1 MEKPVDFEK
10 NKENAIGIEGVP
22 FELIRNVPGGFHIC
36 QSSREKGFPL
46 VYMSQRFL
54 DILGWT
60 KKDIAERFNNKYIRL
75 VYPADWRSGIRY
87 KSDKDKAYHMQGDNV
102 FRMLGKDGY
111 HWVSG
116 TAKEVEMNGHKY
128 IVGNIFDIN
137 NDVQREEKLKRD
149 LQAREAE
156 LQKANAKLAQV
167 MMDQEAQLE
176 EIRALNEELTEANA
190 KWHDANMEQEAQLE
204 EVRALNDELEAKQ
217 RKIDEQAY
225 EQEMRDVR
233 ELTHAARWTAKFN
246 DQQKIVEPWA
256 SDELRHILGYGDE
269 EEFPNT
275 MELIDES
282 IHPEDLPAARKAF
295 ATAIEGEK
303 DSLFDCQFRV
313 KHKNGTY
320 IWVRGAAKF
329 RRDSGGKVQS
339 CIGIFVDI
347 NDFMV
352 AEKKHQQELE
362 TAWQKAELANKA
374 KTEFLHGMS
383 HDMRT
388 PLNGIMG
395 LIKINEAHHN
405 NEDLVRKNR
414 KKMEIAA
421 KHLLSLIDD
430 VLQTSR
436 LESGKIEIGHEL
448 VDMGNI
454 LNEVASIIEDRAREF
469 GIKLSQEVPELTCP
483 YVYSSQL
490 YLRQILLNIYGNC
503 IRYNHLGGS
512 ISTSIK
518 SWIEDGNKVVY
529 QWDIRDTG
537 IGMSQEFIQHIFEPF
552 SQEKKGARTTYQGTG
567 LGMSIVKKLLE
578 QMGGSIAVTSE
589 EGKGSNF
596 LITLPLDIAPAP
608 QREAEKVEEC
618 YDIQGIRILLAEDN
632 ALNAEIAKTLL
643 EDAGAVLTVVAD
655 GRQAVESFVAEP
667 ESFDVI
673 ILDLMMP
680 VMGGLAA
687 AKKIRG
693 LDSSIAKNIPIVAM
707 TANAFKEDVQQCL
720 EAGMN
725 AHVAKPLDMARLRQ
739 VLCQLVR
746 SDEDAE

>member
-1 MEKPVDFEK
+1 MEKPVDSEK

-22 FELIRNVPGGFHIC
+22 LELIRNVPGGFYIC
-36 QSSREKGFPL
+36 QNSREKGFPL

-60 KKDIAERFNNKYIRL
+60 KKEIAERFSNKYIRL
-75 VYPADWRSGIRY
+75 IYPEDWRRGLRY
-87 KSDKDKAYHMQGDNV
+87 KSDGDEAYHLQGDNV

-167 MMDQEAQLE
+167 MMD
-176 EIRALNEELTEANA
+176 
-190 KWHDANMEQEAQLE
+190 QEAQLE

-395 LIKINEAHHN
+395 LIKINEVHHN

-469 GIKLSQEVPELTCP
+469 GIKLSQNIPELPCP

-518 SWIEDGNKVVY
+518 SWTEENKVVY

-537 IGMSQEFIQHIFEPF
+537 IGMSREFIQHIFEPF

-578 QMGGSIAVTSE
+578 QMGGNIVVTSE

-596 LITLPLDIAPAP
+596 LITLPLDIAPTP
-608 QREAEKVEEC
+608 QQEVEKVEEC

-643 EDAGAVLTVVAD
+643 EDAGAVLKVVAD

-680 VMGGLAA
+680 VMGGLEA

-725 AHVAKPLDMARLRQ
+725 AHVAKPFDMARLKQ

-746 SDEDAE
+746 SDGDAE

>member
-1 MEKPVDFEK
+1 MEKPVDSEK
-10 NKENAIGIEGVP
+10 NTENAIGIEGVP
-22 FELIRNVPGGFHIC
+22 LELIRNVPGGFYIC
-36 QSSREKGFPL
+36 QNSREKGFPL

-60 KKDIAERFNNKYIRL
+60 KKEIAERFSNKYIRL
-75 VYPADWRSGIRY
+75 IYPKDWRRGIRY
-87 KSDKDKAYHMQGDNV
+87 KSDGDEAYHLQGDNV

-137 NDVQREEKLKRD
+137 NDVQREEKLKMD

-167 MMDQEAQLE
+167 MMD
-176 EIRALNEELTEANA
+176 
-190 KWHDANMEQEAQLE
+190 QEAQLE

-246 DQQKIVEPWA
+246 DQQEIVETWA

-269 EEFPNT
+269 DEFFNT
-275 MELIDES
+275 MEFIDES
-282 IHPEDLPAARKAF
+282 IHPEDLPAVRKAF
-295 ATAIEGEK
+295 ATAIAGER
-303 DSLFDCQFRV
+303 DSLFDCQYRV

-329 RRDSGGKVQS
+329 RRDITGAARS

-347 NDFMV
+347 NDYMM

-395 LIKINEAHHN
+395 LIKINEAHHHD
-405 NEDLVRKNR
+405 EELVRKNC

-436 LESGKIEIGHEL
+436 LESGKLEIGHEL

-454 LNEVASIIEDRAREF
+454 INEVASIIEDRAREF

-518 SWIEDGNKVVY
+518 SWIEGGNKVVY

-578 QMGGSIAVTSE
+578 QMGGNIAVTSQ

-596 LITLPLDIAPAP
+596 LITLPLEIAPTP
-608 QREAEKVEEC
+608 QLEVEKVEEC

-655 GRQAVESFVAEP
+655 GRQAVESFVAAP

-693 LDSSIAKNIPIVAM
+693 LDSSIAKDIPIVAM

-725 AHVAKPLDMARLRQ
+725 AHVAKPLDMAKLRQ

-746 SDEDAE
+746 SDGDAE

>member
-1 MEKPVDFEK
+1 MEKPVDSEK
-10 NKENAIGIEGVP
+10 NTENAIGIEGVP
-22 FELIRNVPGGFHIC
+22 LELIRNVPGGFYIC
-36 QSSREKGFPL
+36 QNSREKGFPL

-60 KKDIAERFNNKYIRL
+60 KREIAERFSNKYIRL
-75 VYPADWRSGIRY
+75 IYPKDWRRGIRY
-87 KSDKDKAYHMQGDNV
+87 KSDGDEAYHLQGDNV

-116 TAKEVEMNGHKY
+116 TAKEVEINGHKY

-176 EIRALNEELTEANA
+176 E
-190 KWHDANMEQEAQLE
+190 
-204 EVRALNDELEAKQ
+204 VRALNDELEAKQ

-246 DQQKIVEPWA
+246 DQQEIVETWA

-269 EEFPNT
+269 DEFFNT
-275 MELIDES
+275 MEFIDES
-282 IHPEDLPAARKAF
+282 IHPEDLPAVRKAF
-295 ATAIEGEK
+295 ATAIAGER
-303 DSLFDCQFRV
+303 DSLFDCQYRV

-329 RRDSGGKVQS
+329 RRDITGAARS

-347 NDFMV
+347 NDYMM

-395 LIKINEAHHN
+395 LIKINEAHHHD
-405 NEDLVRKNR
+405 EELVRKNC

-436 LESGKIEIGHEL
+436 LESGKLEIGHEL

-454 LNEVASIIEDRAREF
+454 INEVASIIEDRAREF

-518 SWIEDGNKVVY
+518 SWIEGGNKVVY

-552 SQEKKGARTTYQGTG
+552 SQEKKGARTIYQGTG

-578 QMGGSIAVTSE
+578 QMGGNIAVTSQ

-596 LITLPLDIAPAP
+596 LITLPLEIAPTP
-608 QREAEKVEEC
+608 QLEVEKVEEC

-655 GRQAVESFVAEP
+655 GRQAVESFVAAP

-693 LDSSIAKNIPIVAM
+693 LDSSIAKDIPIVAM

-725 AHVAKPLDMARLRQ
+725 AHVAKPLDMAKLRQ

-746 SDEDAE
+746 SDRDAE

>member
-1 MEKPVDFEK
+1 M
-10 NKENAIGIEGVP
+10 
-22 FELIRNVPGGFHIC
+22 
-36 QSSREKGFPL
+36 
-46 VYMSQRFL
+46 
-54 DILGWT
+54 
-60 KKDIAERFNNKYIRL
+60 
-75 VYPADWRSGIRY
+75 
-87 KSDKDKAYHMQGDNV
+87 
-102 FRMLGKDGY
+102 
-111 HWVSG
+111 
-116 TAKEVEMNGHKY
+116 
-128 IVGNIFDIN
+128 
-137 NDVQREEKLKRD
+137 
-149 LQAREAE
+149 
-156 LQKANAKLAQV
+156 
-167 MMDQEAQLE
+167 
-176 EIRALNEELTEANA
+176 
-190 KWHDANMEQEAQLE
+190 
-204 EVRALNDELEAKQ
+204 
-217 RKIDEQAY
+217 
-225 EQEMRDVR
+225 R

-269 EEFPNT
+269 DEFPNT
-275 MELIDES
+275 IELIDEN
-282 IHPEDLPAARKAF
+282 IHPDDLPAARKAF
-295 ATAIEGEK
+295 ATAIEGEN

-329 RRDSGGKVQS
+329 RRDITGAARS

-347 NDFMV
+347 NDYMM

-395 LIKINEAHHN
+395 LIKINEAHHHD
-405 NEDLVRKNR
+405 EELVRKNR

-454 LNEVASIIEDRAREF
+454 INEVASIIEDRAREF
-469 GIKLSQEVPELTCP
+469 GIKLSQGVPELTCP

-512 ISTSIK
+512 ISTSIR
-518 SWIEDGNKVVY
+518 SWIEGNNKVVY

-578 QMGGSIAVTSE
+578 QMGGKIAVTSQ

-608 QREAEKVEEC
+608 QQEAEKVEEC

-655 GRQAVESFVAEP
+655 GQQAVESFVAAP

-693 LDSSIAKNIPIVAM
+693 LDFSIAKDIPIVAM

-725 AHVAKPLDMARLRQ
+725 AHVAKPFDMAKLRQ

-746 SDEDAE
+746 SDGDAE

>member
-60 KKDIAERFNNKYIRL
+60 KKEIAERFNNKYIRL
-75 VYPADWRSGIRY
+75 VYPADWRSGVRY
-87 KSDKDKAYHMQGDNV
+87 KSDKDEAYHLQGDNV

-156 LQKANAKLAQV
+156 LRKANAKLAQV

-329 RRDSGGKVQS
+329 RRDSGGKIQS

-352 AEKKHQQELE
+352 AERKHQQELE

-395 LIKINEAHHN
+395 LIKINEAHHHD
-405 NEDLVRKNR
+405 EELVRKNR

-454 LNEVASIIEDRAREF
+454 INEVSSIIEDRAREF
-469 GIKLSQEVPELTCP
+469 GIKLFQNIPELPCP

-518 SWIEDGNKVVY
+518 SWTEENKVVY

-578 QMGGSIAVTSE
+578 QMGGNIAVTSE

-608 QREAEKVEEC
+608 QQEAEKVEEC

>member
-1 MEKPVDFEK
+1 MEKPVDSEK

-22 FELIRNVPGGFHIC
+22 LELIRNVPGGFYIC
-36 QSSREKGFPL
+36 QNSREKGFPL

-60 KKDIAERFNNKYIRL
+60 KKEIAERFSNKYIRL
-75 VYPADWRSGIRY
+75 IYPEDWRRGLRY
-87 KSDKDKAYHMQGDNV
+87 KSDGDEAYHLQGDNV

-111 HWVSG
+111 HWGSG

-176 EIRALNEELTEANA
+176 E
-190 KWHDANMEQEAQLE
+190 
-204 EVRALNDELEAKQ
+204 VRALNDELEAKQ

-246 DQQKIVEPWA
+246 DQQKILEPWA

-269 EEFPNT
+269 DEFPNT
-275 MELIDES
+275 IELIDEN
-282 IHPEDLPAARKAF
+282 IHPDDLPAARKAF

-329 RRDSGGKVQS
+329 RRDITGAARS

-347 NDFMV
+347 NDYMM

-395 LIKINEAHHN
+395 LIKINEAHHHD
-405 NEDLVRKNR
+405 EELVQKNL

-454 LNEVASIIEDRAREF
+454 LNEVSSIIEDRAREF

-518 SWIEDGNKVVY
+518 SWTEENKVVY

-578 QMGGSIAVTSE
+578 QMGGNIAVTSE

-596 LITLPLDIAPAP
+596 LITLPLEIAPAP
-608 QREAEKVEEC
+608 QQEAEKVEEC

>member
-1 MEKPVDFEK
+1 MEKPVDSEK

-22 FELIRNVPGGFHIC
+22 LELIRNVPGGFHIC

-60 KKDIAERFNNKYIRL
+60 KKEIAERFSNKYIRL
-75 VYPADWRSGIRY
+75 VYPADWRSGVRY
-87 KSDKDKAYHMQGDNV
+87 KSDEAYHMQGDNV

-176 EIRALNEELTEANA
+176 E
-190 KWHDANMEQEAQLE
+190 
-204 EVRALNDELEAKQ
+204 VRALNDELEAKQ

-246 DQQKIVEPWA
+246 DQQEIVETWA

-269 EEFPNT
+269 DEFFNT
-275 MELIDES
+275 MEFIDES
-282 IHPEDLPAARKAF
+282 IHPEDLPAVRKAF
-295 ATAIEGEK
+295 ATAIAGEK
-303 DSLFDCQFRV
+303 DSLFDCQYRV

-329 RRDSGGKVQS
+329 RRDITGAACS

-347 NDFMV
+347 NDYMM

-395 LIKINEAHHN
+395 LIKINEAHHHD
-405 NEDLVRKNR
+405 EELVQKNL

-454 LNEVASIIEDRAREF
+454 INEVASIIEDRAREF
-469 GIKLSQEVPELTCP
+469 GIKLSQDVPELTCP

-518 SWIEDGNKVVY
+518 SWIEGGNKVVY

-578 QMGGSIAVTSE
+578 QMGGKIAVTSQ

-608 QREAEKVEEC
+608 QQEAEKVEEC

-655 GRQAVESFVAEP
+655 GQQAVESFVAAP

-680 VMGGLAA
+680 VMGGLTA
-687 AKKIRG
+687 AKKIRS
-693 LDSSIAKNIPIVAM
+693 LNSPIAKAIPIVAM

>member
-1 MEKPVDFEK
+1 MEKPVDSEK

-22 FELIRNVPGGFHIC
+22 LELIRNVPGGFHIC

-60 KKDIAERFNNKYIRL
+60 KKEIAERFNNKYIRL
-75 VYPADWRSGIRY
+75 VYPADWRSGVRY
-87 KSDKDKAYHMQGDNV
+87 KSDKDEAYHLQGDNV

-128 IVGNIFDIN
+128 IVGNVFDIN

-167 MMDQEAQLE
+167 M
-176 EIRALNEELTEANA
+176 
-190 KWHDANMEQEAQLE
+190 MEQEAQLE

-395 LIKINEAHHN
+395 LIKINEVHHN

-469 GIKLSQEVPELTCP
+469 GIKLSQNIPELPCP

-518 SWIEDGNKVVY
+518 SWTEENKVVY

-537 IGMSQEFIQHIFEPF
+537 IGMSREFIQHIFEPF

-578 QMGGSIAVTSE
+578 QMGGNIVVTSE

-596 LITLPLDIAPAP
+596 LITLPLDIAPTP
-608 QREAEKVEEC
+608 QQEVEKVEEC

-643 EDAGAVLTVVAD
+643 EDAGAVLKVVAD

-725 AHVAKPLDMARLRQ
+725 AHVAKPLDMAKLRQ

>member
-1 MEKPVDFEK
+1 MEKPVDSEK
-10 NKENAIGIEGVP
+10 NTENAIGIEGVP
-22 FELIRNVPGGFHIC
+22 LELIRNVPGGFYIC
-36 QSSREKGFPL
+36 QNSREKGFPL

-60 KKDIAERFNNKYIRL
+60 KKEIEERFSNKYIRL
-75 VYPADWRSGIRY
+75 IYPKDCRRGIRY
-87 KSDKDKAYHMQGDNV
+87 KSDGDEAYHLQGDNV

-176 EIRALNEELTEANA
+176 E
-190 KWHDANMEQEAQLE
+190 
-204 EVRALNDELEAKQ
+204 VRALNDELEAKQ

-246 DQQKIVEPWA
+246 DQQEIVETWA

-269 EEFPNT
+269 DEFFNT
-275 MELIDES
+275 MEFIDES
-282 IHPEDLPAARKAF
+282 IHPEDLPAVRKAF
-295 ATAIEGEK
+295 ATAIAGER
-303 DSLFDCQFRV
+303 DSLFDCQYRV

-329 RRDSGGKVQS
+329 RRDITGAARS

-347 NDFMV
+347 NDYMM

-395 LIKINEAHHN
+395 LIKINEAHHHD
-405 NEDLVRKNR
+405 EELVRKNC

-436 LESGKIEIGHEL
+436 LESGKLEIGHEL

-454 LNEVASIIEDRAREF
+454 INEVASIIEDRAREF

-512 ISTSIK
+512 ISTSIR
-518 SWIEDGNKVVY
+518 SWIEGNNKVVY

-552 SQEKKGARTTYQGTG
+552 SQEKKGARTIYQGTG

-578 QMGGSIAVTSE
+578 QMGGNIAVTSQ

-596 LITLPLDIAPAP
+596 LITLPLEIAPTP
-608 QREAEKVEEC
+608 QLEVEKVEEC

-655 GRQAVESFVAEP
+655 GRQAVESFVAAP

-693 LDSSIAKNIPIVAM
+693 LDSSIAKDIPIVAM

-725 AHVAKPLDMARLRQ
+725 AQVAKPFDMAKLRQ
-739 VLCQLVR
+739 VWCQLVR
-746 SDEDAE
+746 SDGDAE

>member
-10 NKENAIGIEGVP
+10 NKENVIGIEGVP

-60 KKDIAERFNNKYIRL
+60 KKEIAERFNNKYIRL
-75 VYPADWRSGIRY
+75 VYPADWRRGIRY
-87 KSDKDKAYHMQGDNV
+87 KSDEDEAYHLQGDNV

-167 MMDQEAQLE
+167 MMD
-176 EIRALNEELTEANA
+176 
-190 KWHDANMEQEAQLE
+190 QEAQLE

-282 IHPEDLPAARKAF
+282 IHPEDLLAARKAF

-329 RRDSGGKVQS
+329 RRDITGTVRS
-339 CIGIFVDI
+339 CIGIFVDV
-347 NDFMV
+347 NDYMM

-395 LIKINEAHHN
+395 LIKINEAHHD
-405 NEDLVRKNR
+405 NEALVRQNH

-448 VDMGNI
+448 VNMGNI
-454 LNEVASIIEDRAREF
+454 INEVSSIIEDRAREF
-469 GIKLSQEVPELTCP
+469 GIKLSQNIPELPCP
-483 YVYSSQL
+483 YVYSGQL

-518 SWIEDGNKVVY
+518 SWIEDGTKVVY

-578 QMGGSIAVTSE
+578 QMGGNITVTSE

-596 LITLPLDIAPAP
+596 LITLPLEIAPAP
-608 QREAEKVEEC
+608 QQEAEKVEEC

-667 ESFDVI
+667 ENFDVI

-725 AHVAKPLDMARLRQ
+725 AHVAKPLDMSRLRQ

>member
-1 MEKPVDFEK
+1 MEKPVDSEK
-10 NKENAIGIEGVP
+10 IKENAIGIEGVP
-22 FELIRNVPGGFHIC
+22 LELIRNVPGGFYIC
-36 QSSREKGFPL
+36 QNSREKGFPL

-60 KKDIAERFNNKYIRL
+60 KKEIAERFSNKYIRL
-75 VYPADWRSGIRY
+75 IYPEDWRRGLRY
-87 KSDKDKAYHMQGDNV
+87 KSDGDEAYHLQGDNV

-176 EIRALNEELTEANA
+176 E
-190 KWHDANMEQEAQLE
+190 
-204 EVRALNDELEAKQ
+204 VRALNDELEAKQ

-246 DQQKIVEPWA
+246 DQQEIVETWA

-269 EEFPNT
+269 DEFFNT
-275 MELIDES
+275 MEFIDES
-282 IHPEDLPAARKAF
+282 IHPEDLPAVRKAF
-295 ATAIEGEK
+295 ATAIAGEK
-303 DSLFDCQFRV
+303 DSLFDCQYRV

-329 RRDSGGKVQS
+329 RRDITGAARSG
-339 CIGIFVDI
+339 IGIFVDI
-347 NDFMV
+347 NDYMM

-395 LIKINEAHHN
+395 LIKINEAHHHD
-405 NEDLVRKNR
+405 EELVQKNL

-454 LNEVASIIEDRAREF
+454 INEVASIIEDRAREF

-518 SWIEDGNKVVY
+518 SWIEGGNKVIY

-578 QMGGSIAVTSE
+578 QMGGKIAVTSQ

-596 LITLPLDIAPAP
+596 LITLPLEIAPTP
-608 QREAEKVEEC
+608 QLEVEKVEEC

-655 GRQAVESFVAEP
+655 GRQAVESFVAAP

-693 LDSSIAKNIPIVAM
+693 LDSSIAKDIPIVAM

-725 AHVAKPLDMARLRQ
+725 AHVAKPLDMAKLRQ

-746 SDEDAE
+746 SDGNAE

>member
-1 MEKPVDFEK
+1 MEKPVDSEK

-22 FELIRNVPGGFHIC
+22 LELIRNVPGGFYIC
-36 QSSREKGFPL
+36 QNSREKGFPL

-60 KKDIAERFNNKYIRL
+60 KKEIAERFSNKYIRL
-75 VYPADWRSGIRY
+75 IYPEDWRRGLRY
-87 KSDKDKAYHMQGDNV
+87 KSDGDEAYHLQGDNV

-167 MMDQEAQLE
+167 MMD
-176 EIRALNEELTEANA
+176 
-190 KWHDANMEQEAQLE
+190 QEAQLE

-395 LIKINEAHHN
+395 LIKINEVHHN

-469 GIKLSQEVPELTCP
+469 GIKLSQNIPELPCP

-518 SWIEDGNKVVY
+518 SWTEENKVVY

-578 QMGGSIAVTSE
+578 QMGGNITVTSE

-596 LITLPLDIAPAP
+596 LITLPLEIAPIP
-608 QREAEKVEEC
+608 QQEAEKVEEC

-693 LDSSIAKNIPIVAM
+693 LDYSIAKNIPIVAM

>member
-1 MEKPVDFEK
+1 MEKPVDSEK

-22 FELIRNVPGGFHIC
+22 LELIRNVPGGFYIC
-36 QSSREKGFPL
+36 QNSREKGFPL

-60 KKDIAERFNNKYIRL
+60 KKEIAERFSNKYIRL
-75 VYPADWRSGIRY
+75 IYPEDWRRGLRY
-87 KSDKDKAYHMQGDNV
+87 KSDGDEAYHLQGDNV

-176 EIRALNEELTEANA
+176 E
-190 KWHDANMEQEAQLE
+190 
-204 EVRALNDELEAKQ
+204 VRALNDELEAKQ

-246 DQQKIVEPWA
+246 DQQEIVETWA

-269 EEFPNT
+269 DEFPNT
-275 MELIDES
+275 IELIDEN
-282 IHPEDLPAARKAF
+282 IHPDDLPAVRKAF
-295 ATAIEGEK
+295 ATAIAGEK
-303 DSLFDCQFRV
+303 DSIFDCQYRV

-329 RRDSGGKVQS
+329 RRDITGAARS

-347 NDFMV
+347 NDYMM

-395 LIKINEAHHN
+395 LIKINEAHHHD
-405 NEDLVRKNR
+405 EELVRKNR

-454 LNEVASIIEDRAREF
+454 INEVASIIEDRAREF
-469 GIKLSQEVPELTCP
+469 GIKLSQEVPELSCP
-483 YVYSSQL
+483 YVYSGQL

-518 SWIEDGNKVVY
+518 SWTEENKVVY

-578 QMGGSIAVTSE
+578 QMGGNIAVTSE

-608 QREAEKVEEC
+608 QQEAEKVEEC

-693 LDSSIAKNIPIVAM
+693 LDFSIAKNIPIVAM

-725 AHVAKPLDMARLRQ
+725 AHVAKPFDMAKLRQ

-746 SDEDAE
+746 SDGNAE

>member
-1 MEKPVDFEK
+1 MEKPVDSEK

-22 FELIRNVPGGFHIC
+22 LELIRNVPGGFYIC

-46 VYMSQRFL
+46 MYMSQRFL

-60 KKDIAERFNNKYIRL
+60 QKEIAERFHNKYIRL

-87 KSDKDKAYHMQGDNV
+87 KSDGDEAYHLQGDNV

-176 EIRALNEELTEANA
+176 E
-190 KWHDANMEQEAQLE
+190 
-204 EVRALNDELEAKQ
+204 VRALNDELEAKQ

-246 DQQKIVEPWA
+246 DQQEIVETWA
-256 SDELRHILGYGDE
+256 SDELRHILGYSDE
-269 EEFPNT
+269 DEFFNT
-275 MELIDES
+275 MEFIDES
-282 IHPEDLPAARKAF
+282 IHPEDLPAVQKAF
-295 ATAIEGEK
+295 ATAIAGEK
-303 DSLFDCQFRV
+303 DSIFDCQYRV
-313 KHKNGTY
+313 KQKNGTY

-329 RRDSGGKVQS
+329 RRDITGAARS

-347 NDFMV
+347 NDYMM

-395 LIKINEAHHN
+395 LIKINEAHHHD
-405 NEDLVRKNR
+405 EELVRKNL

-454 LNEVASIIEDRAREF
+454 INEVASIIEDRAREF

-512 ISTSIK
+512 ISTSIR
-518 SWIEDGNKVVY
+518 SWIEGNNKVVY

-578 QMGGSIAVTSE
+578 QMGGKIDVTSQ

-608 QREAEKVEEC
+608 QQEAEKVEEC

-655 GRQAVESFVAEP
+655 GRQAVASFVAAP

-693 LDSSIAKNIPIVAM
+693 LDFSIAKDIPIVAM

-725 AHVAKPLDMARLRQ
+725 AHVAKPFDMAKLRQ

-746 SDEDAE
+746 SDGNAE

>member
-1 MEKPVDFEK
+1 MEKPVDSEK
-10 NKENAIGIEGVP
+10 NTENAIGIEGVP
-22 FELIRNVPGGFHIC
+22 LELIRNVPGGFYIC
-36 QSSREKGFPL
+36 QNSREKGFPL

-60 KKDIAERFNNKYIRL
+60 KREIAERFSNKYIRL
-75 VYPADWRSGIRY
+75 IYPKDWRRGIRY
-87 KSDKDKAYHMQGDNV
+87 KSDGDEAYHLQGDNV

-149 LQAREAE
+149 LQAREAD

-167 MMDQEAQLE
+167 MMD
-176 EIRALNEELTEANA
+176 
-190 KWHDANMEQEAQLE
+190 QEAQLE

-246 DQQKIVEPWA
+246 DQQEIVETWD

-269 EEFPNT
+269 DEFFNT
-275 MELIDES
+275 MEFIDES
-282 IHPEDLPAARKAF
+282 IHPEDLPAVRKAF
-295 ATAIEGEK
+295 ATAIAGER
-303 DSLFDCQFRV
+303 DSLFDCQYRV

-329 RRDSGGKVQS
+329 RRDITGAARS

-347 NDFMV
+347 NDYMM

-395 LIKINEAHHN
+395 LIKINEAHHHD
-405 NEDLVRKNR
+405 EELVRKNC
-414 KKMEIAA
+414 KKMEIAS

-436 LESGKIEIGHEL
+436 LESGKLEIGHEL

-454 LNEVASIIEDRAREF
+454 INEVASIIEDRAREF
-469 GIKLSQEVPELTCP
+469 GIKLSQEMPELTCP

-518 SWIEDGNKVVY
+518 SWIEGGNKVVY

-552 SQEKKGARTTYQGTG
+552 SQEKKGARTIYQGTG

-578 QMGGSIAVTSE
+578 QMGGNIAVTSQ

-596 LITLPLDIAPAP
+596 LITLPLEIAPTP
-608 QREAEKVEEC
+608 Q
-618 YDIQGIRILLAEDN
+618 
-632 ALNAEIAKTLL
+632 L
-643 EDAGAVLTVVAD
+643 EV
-655 GRQAVESFVAEP
+655 
-667 ESFDVI
+667 
-673 ILDLMMP
+673 
-680 VMGGLAA
+680 
-687 AKKIRG
+687 
-693 LDSSIAKNIPIVAM
+693 
-707 TANAFKEDVQQCL
+707 
-720 EAGMN
+720 
-725 AHVAKPLDMARLRQ
+725 
-739 VLCQLVR
+739 
-746 SDEDAE
+746 

>member
-1 MEKPVDFEK
+1 MEKPVDSEK
-10 NKENAIGIEGVP
+10 NTENAIGIEGVP
-22 FELIRNVPGGFHIC
+22 LELIRNVPGGFYIC
-36 QSSREKGFPL
+36 QNSREKGFPL

-60 KKDIAERFNNKYIRL
+60 KKEIEERFSNKYIRL
-75 VYPADWRSGIRY
+75 IYPKDCRRGIRY
-87 KSDKDKAYHMQGDNV
+87 KSDGDEAYHLQGDNV

-116 TAKEVEMNGHKY
+116 TAKEVEINGHKY

-176 EIRALNEELTEANA
+176 E
-190 KWHDANMEQEAQLE
+190 
-204 EVRALNDELEAKQ
+204 VRALNDELEAKQ

-246 DQQKIVEPWA
+246 DQQEIVETWA

-269 EEFPNT
+269 DEFFNT
-275 MELIDES
+275 MEFIDES
-282 IHPEDLPAARKAF
+282 IHPEDLPAVRKAF
-295 ATAIEGEK
+295 ATAIAGER
-303 DSLFDCQFRV
+303 DSLFDCQYRV

-329 RRDSGGKVQS
+329 RRDITGAARS

-347 NDFMV
+347 NDYMM

-395 LIKINEAHHN
+395 LIKINEAHHHD
-405 NEDLVRKNR
+405 EELVRKNC

-436 LESGKIEIGHEL
+436 LESGKLEIGHEL

-454 LNEVASIIEDRAREF
+454 INEVASIIEDRAREF

-512 ISTSIK
+512 ISTSIR
-518 SWIEDGNKVVY
+518 SWIEGNNKVVY

-552 SQEKKGARTTYQGTG
+552 SQEKKGARTIYQGTG

-578 QMGGSIAVTSE
+578 QMGGNIAVTSQ

-596 LITLPLDIAPAP
+596 LITLPLEIAPTP
-608 QREAEKVEEC
+608 QLEVEKVEEC

-655 GRQAVESFVAEP
+655 GRQAVESFVAAP

-693 LDSSIAKNIPIVAM
+693 LDSSIAKDIPIVAM

-725 AHVAKPLDMARLRQ
+725 AQVAKPFDMAKLRQ
-739 VLCQLVR
+739 VWCQLVR
-746 SDEDAE
+746 SDGDAE

>member
-1 MEKPVDFEK
+1 MEKPVDSEK

-22 FELIRNVPGGFHIC
+22 LELIRNVPGGFYIC
-36 QSSREKGFPL
+36 QNSREKGFPL

-60 KKDIAERFNNKYIRL
+60 KKEIAERFSNKYIRL
-75 VYPADWRSGIRY
+75 IYPEDWRRGLRY
-87 KSDKDKAYHMQGDNV
+87 KSDGDEAYHLQGDNV

-176 EIRALNEELTEANA
+176 E
-190 KWHDANMEQEAQLE
+190 
-204 EVRALNDELEAKQ
+204 VRALNDELEAKQ

-246 DQQKIVEPWA
+246 DQQKILEPWA

-269 EEFPNT
+269 DEFPNT
-275 MELIDES
+275 IELIDEN
-282 IHPEDLPAARKAF
+282 IHPDDLPAARKAF

-395 LIKINEAHHN
+395 LIKINEAHHHD
-405 NEDLVRKNR
+405 EELVRRNR

-448 VDMGNI
+448 VDMRNI
-454 LNEVASIIEDRAREF
+454 INEVASIIEDRAREF

-518 SWIEDGNKVVY
+518 SWIEENKVVY

-578 QMGGSIAVTSE
+578 QMGGNIAVTSE

-608 QREAEKVEEC
+608 QQEAEKVEEC

>member
-75 VYPADWRSGIRY
+75 VYPADWRSGVRY
-87 KSDKDKAYHMQGDNV
+87 KSDEAYHMQGDNV

-156 LQKANAKLAQV
+156 LRKANAKLAQV

-217 RKIDEQAY
+217 RQIDEQAY

-233 ELTHAARWTAKFN
+233 ELTHAARWTAKFD

-282 IHPEDLPAARKAF
+282 IHPEDLSAARKAF

-352 AEKKHQQELE
+352 AERKHQQELE

-395 LIKINEAHHN
+395 LIKINEAHHHD
-405 NEDLVRKNR
+405 EELVRRNR

-454 LNEVASIIEDRAREF
+454 INEVASIIEDRAREF

-512 ISTSIK
+512 ISTRIK

-578 QMGGSIAVTSE
+578 QMGGNITVTSE

-608 QREAEKVEEC
+608 QQEAEKVEEC

-655 GRQAVESFVAEP
+655 GRQAVESFVAAP
-667 ESFDVI
+667 ENFDVI

>member
-60 KKDIAERFNNKYIRL
+60 KKEIAERFNNKYIRL

-87 KSDKDKAYHMQGDNV
+87 KSDKDEAYHLQGDNV

-137 NDVQREEKLKRD
+137 NDVQREEKLKMD

-156 LQKANAKLAQV
+156 LRKANAKLAQV

-395 LIKINEAHHN
+395 LIKINEAHHHD
-405 NEDLVRKNR
+405 EELVRRNR

-454 LNEVASIIEDRAREF
+454 LNEVSSIIEDRAREF

-518 SWIEDGNKVVY
+518 SWTEENKVVY

-578 QMGGSIAVTSE
+578 QMGGNIAVTSE

-608 QREAEKVEEC
+608 QQEVEKVEEC

>member
-1 MEKPVDFEK
+1 MEKPVDSEK

-22 FELIRNVPGGFHIC
+22 LELIRNVPGGFYIC

-60 KKDIAERFNNKYIRL
+60 QKEIAERFSNKYIRL

-87 KSDKDKAYHMQGDNV
+87 KSDEDVDYHLQGDNV

-176 EIRALNEELTEANA
+176 E
-190 KWHDANMEQEAQLE
+190 
-204 EVRALNDELEAKQ
+204 VRALNDELEAKQ
-217 RKIDEQAY
+217 RQIDEQAY

-233 ELTHAARWTAKFN
+233 ELTHAARWTAKFD
-246 DQQKIVEPWA
+246 DQQEISETWA
-256 SDELRHILGYGDE
+256 SDELRYILGYDNE
-269 EEFPNT
+269 DEFPNT
-275 MELIDES
+275 IDLIDKS
-282 IHPEDLPAARKAF
+282 IHPEDLPAVRKAF
-295 ATAIEGEK
+295 ADAVGGAK

-329 RRDSGGKVQS
+329 RRDITGAVRS

-347 NDFMV
+347 NDYMM

-395 LIKINEAHHN
+395 LIKINEAHHHD
-405 NEDLVRKNR
+405 EELVRKNR

-448 VDMGNI
+448 VNMGNI
-454 LNEVASIIEDRAREF
+454 INEVSSIIEDRAREF
-469 GIKLSQEVPELTCP
+469 GIKLSRNIPELPCP

-512 ISTSIK
+512 ISTSIR
-518 SWIEDGNKVVY
+518 SWIEGNNKVVY

-578 QMGGSIAVTSE
+578 QMGGNIAVTSE

-608 QREAEKVEEC
+608 QQEAEKVEEC

-725 AHVAKPLDMARLRQ
+725 AHVAKPLDMAKLRQ

>member
-1 MEKPVDFEK
+1 M
-10 NKENAIGIEGVP
+10 
-22 FELIRNVPGGFHIC
+22 PGGFYIC
-36 QSSREKGFPL
+36 QNSREKGFPL

-60 KKDIAERFNNKYIRL
+60 KKEIAERFSNKYIRL
-75 VYPADWRSGIRY
+75 IYPEDWRRGLRY
-87 KSDKDKAYHMQGDNV
+87 KSDGDVDYHLQGDNV

-176 EIRALNEELTEANA
+176 E
-190 KWHDANMEQEAQLE
+190 
-204 EVRALNDELEAKQ
+204 VRALNDELEAKQ

-269 EEFPNT
+269 DDFPNT
-275 MELIDES
+275 MEFIDES
-282 IHPEDLPAARKAF
+282 IHPDDLPAARKAF

-329 RRDSGGKVQS
+329 RRDITGAARS

-347 NDFMV
+347 NDYMM

-395 LIKINEAHHN
+395 LIKINEAHHHD
-405 NEDLVRKNR
+405 EELVRKNR

-448 VDMGNI
+448 VNMGNI
-454 LNEVASIIEDRAREF
+454 INEVSSIIEDRAREF
-469 GIKLSQEVPELTCP
+469 GIKLSQNIPELPCP
-483 YVYSSQL
+483 YVYSGQL

-518 SWIEDGNKVVY
+518 SWIEDDNKVVY

-578 QMGGSIAVTSE
+578 QMGGNIAVTSE

-596 LITLPLDIAPAP
+596 LITLPLEIAPTP
-608 QREAEKVEEC
+608 QQEVEKVEEC

>member
-1 MEKPVDFEK
+1 MEKPVDSEK

-22 FELIRNVPGGFHIC
+22 LELIRNVPGGFYIC
-36 QSSREKGFPL
+36 QNSREKGFPL

-60 KKDIAERFNNKYIRL
+60 QKEIAERFHNKYIRL

-87 KSDKDKAYHMQGDNV
+87 KSDEDVDYHLQGDNV

-176 EIRALNEELTEANA
+176 E
-190 KWHDANMEQEAQLE
+190 
-204 EVRALNDELEAKQ
+204 VRALNDELEAKQ

-256 SDELRHILGYGDE
+256 SNELRHILGYGDE
-269 EEFPNT
+269 DEFPNT
-275 MELIDES
+275 IELIDEN
-282 IHPEDLPAARKAF
+282 IHPEDLPAVRKAF
-295 ATAIEGEK
+295 ITAIAGEK
-303 DSLFDCQFRV
+303 DSIFDCQYRV
-313 KHKNGTY
+313 KQKNGTY

-329 RRDSGGKVQS
+329 RRDITGTARS

-347 NDFMV
+347 NDYMM

-395 LIKINEAHHN
+395 LIKINEAHHHD
-405 NEDLVRKNR
+405 EELVRKNR

-448 VDMGNI
+448 VNMGNI
-454 LNEVASIIEDRAREF
+454 INEVSSIIEDRAREF
-469 GIKLSQEVPELTCP
+469 GIKLSQNIPELPCP

-518 SWIEDGNKVVY
+518 SWIEGGNKVVY

-552 SQEKKGARTTYQGTG
+552 SQEKKGARTAYQGTG

-578 QMGGSIAVTSE
+578 QMGGNIAVTSE

-596 LITLPLDIAPAP
+596 LITLPLDIAPTP
-608 QREAEKVEEC
+608 QQEAEKVEEC
-618 YDIQGIRILLAEDN
+618 YDIQGIRVLLAEDN

-667 ESFDVI
+667 ENFDVI

>member
-1 MEKPVDFEK
+1 MEKPVDSEK
-10 NKENAIGIEGVP
+10 NTENAIGIEGVP
-22 FELIRNVPGGFHIC
+22 LELIRNVPGGFYIC
-36 QSSREKGFPL
+36 QNSREKGFPL

-60 KKDIAERFNNKYIRL
+60 KREIAERFSNKYIRL
-75 VYPADWRSGIRY
+75 IYPKDWRRGIRY
-87 KSDKDKAYHMQGDNV
+87 KSDGDEAYHLQGDNV

-137 NDVQREEKLKRD
+137 NDVQREEKLKRY

-167 MMDQEAQLE
+167 MMD
-176 EIRALNEELTEANA
+176 
-190 KWHDANMEQEAQLE
+190 QEAQLE

-246 DQQKIVEPWA
+246 DQQEIVETWA

-269 EEFPNT
+269 DEFFNT
-275 MELIDES
+275 MEFIDES
-282 IHPEDLPAARKAF
+282 IHPEDLPAVRKAF
-295 ATAIEGEK
+295 ATAIAGER
-303 DSLFDCQFRV
+303 DSLFDCQYRV

-329 RRDSGGKVQS
+329 RRDITGAARS

-347 NDFMV
+347 NDYMM

-395 LIKINEAHHN
+395 LIKINEAHHHD
-405 NEDLVRKNR
+405 EELVQKNR

-436 LESGKIEIGHEL
+436 LESGKLEIGHEL

-454 LNEVASIIEDRAREF
+454 INEVASIIEDRAREF

-518 SWIEDGNKVVY
+518 SWIEGGNKVVY

-552 SQEKKGARTTYQGTG
+552 SQEKKGARTIYQGTG

-578 QMGGSIAVTSE
+578 QMGGNIAVTSQ

-596 LITLPLDIAPAP
+596 LITLPLEIAPTP
-608 QREAEKVEEC
+608 QLEVEKVEEC

-655 GRQAVESFVAEP
+655 GRQAVESFVAAP

-693 LDSSIAKNIPIVAM
+693 LDSSIAKDIPIVAM

-725 AHVAKPLDMARLRQ
+725 AHVAKPLDMAKLRQ

-746 SDEDAE
+746 SDGDAE

>member
-22 FELIRNVPGGFHIC
+22 FELIRNVPGGFYIC
-36 QSSREKGFPL
+36 QNSREKGFPL

-60 KKDIAERFNNKYIRL
+60 KKEIAERFSNKYIRL
-75 VYPADWRSGIRY
+75 IYPEDWRRGLRY
-87 KSDKDKAYHMQGDNV
+87 KSDGDEAYHLQGDNV

-176 EIRALNEELTEANA
+176 E
-190 KWHDANMEQEAQLE
+190 
-204 EVRALNDELEAKQ
+204 VRALNDELEAKQ

-269 EEFPNT
+269 DEFFNT
-275 MELIDES
+275 MEFIDES
-282 IHPEDLPAARKAF
+282 IHPEDLPAVRKAF
-295 ATAIEGEK
+295 ATAIAGEK
-303 DSLFDCQFRV
+303 DSIFDCQYRV
-313 KHKNGTY
+313 KQKNGTY

-329 RRDSGGKVQS
+329 RRDITGAARS

-347 NDFMV
+347 NDYMM

-395 LIKINEAHHN
+395 LIKINEAHHHD
-405 NEDLVRKNR
+405 EELVQKNR

-518 SWIEDGNKVVY
+518 SWTEENKVVY

-578 QMGGSIAVTSE
+578 QMGGKIAVTSQ

-655 GRQAVESFVAEP
+655 GRQAVESFVAAP

-693 LDSSIAKNIPIVAM
+693 LDFSIAKDIPIVAM

-725 AHVAKPLDMARLRQ
+725 AHVAKPFDMAKLRQ

-746 SDEDAE
+746 SDGNAE

>member
-60 KKDIAERFNNKYIRL
+60 KKEIAERFNNKYIRL
-75 VYPADWRSGIRY
+75 VYPADWRSGVRY
-87 KSDKDKAYHMQGDNV
+87 KSDKDEAYHLQGDNV

-167 MMDQEAQLE
+167 MMD
-176 EIRALNEELTEANA
+176 
-190 KWHDANMEQEAQLE
+190 QEAQLE

-339 CIGIFVDI
+339 CIGIFVDV
-347 NDFMV
+347 NDYMM
-352 AEKKHQQELE
+352 AERKHQQELE

-395 LIKINEAHHN
+395 LIKINEAHHHD
-405 NEDLVRKNR
+405 EELVQKNR

-454 LNEVASIIEDRAREF
+454 INEVASIIEDRAREF

-512 ISTSIK
+512 ISTSIR
-518 SWIEDGNKVVY
+518 SWTEENKVVY

-578 QMGGSIAVTSE
+578 QMGGNIVVTSE

-596 LITLPLDIAPAP
+596 LITLPLDIAPTP
-608 QREAEKVEEC
+608 QQEVEKVEEC

-725 AHVAKPLDMARLRQ
+725 AHVAKPLDMAKLRQ

>member
-1 MEKPVDFEK
+1 MEKPVDSEK

-22 FELIRNVPGGFHIC
+22 LELIRNVPGGFHIC

-60 KKDIAERFNNKYIRL
+60 KKEIAERFNNKYIRL
-75 VYPADWRSGIRY
+75 VYPADWRSGVRY
-87 KSDKDKAYHMQGDNV
+87 KSDENEAYHMQGDNV

-167 MMDQEAQLE
+167 MMD
-176 EIRALNEELTEANA
+176 
-190 KWHDANMEQEAQLE
+190 QEAQLE

-395 LIKINEAHHN
+395 LIKINEVHHN

-469 GIKLSQEVPELTCP
+469 GIKLSQNIPELPCP

-518 SWIEDGNKVVY
+518 SWTEENKVVY

-537 IGMSQEFIQHIFEPF
+537 IGMSREFIQHIFEPF

-578 QMGGSIAVTSE
+578 QMGGNIVVTSE

-596 LITLPLDIAPAP
+596 LITLPLDIAPTP
-608 QREAEKVEEC
+608 QQEVEKVEEC

-643 EDAGAVLTVVAD
+643 EDAGAVLKVVAD

-680 VMGGLAA
+680 VMGGLEA

-725 AHVAKPLDMARLRQ
+725 AHVAKPFDMARLKQ

-746 SDEDAE
+746 SDGDAE